1 MTSTAITTVTT
12 ETTTT
17 ADASTTSDSTSG
29 TSPTALSFPP
39 DILDS
44 IHTPFSSINAPF
56 NAARAESEENN
67 WSFSKGDIAV
77 DKFNTAITGFLTI
90 FDALGSPII
99 TEIVRKDFR
108 WKTNGLKNSAK
119 RLLAE
124 SLRDL
129 VRKELK
135 SPPRFWAPSGIE
147 SLLWSHRI
155 LQFVDQLVNHMVEDT
170 KMELKEACTRS
181 YRATL
186 AVRHPHMTRIIFEKA
201 LALVPQ
207 REQFIANLSGRD
219 NPTEEDHRIALIGMG
234 DFLRSTRP
242 HIEALRT
249 LFDMEEI
256 EDPHR

>member
-1 MTSTAITTVTT
+1 MTGTAITT
-12 ETTTT
+12 TTTT
-17 ADASTTSDSTSG
+17 ADASTSSDSTTASNP
-29 TSPTALSFPP
+29 PTIAFFP
-39 DILDS
+39 DILDP
-44 IHTPFSSINAPF
+44 IVTPFSSINAPF
-56 NAARAESEENN
+56 NAARAEADANN
-67 WSFSKGDIAV
+67 ASFSKGGIAI
-77 DKFNTAITGFLTI
+77 DKFNAAITGFLTI

-119 RLLAE
+119 RLRAD

-155 LQFVDQLVNHMVEDT
+155 LHFVDQLVEHMVNDAN
-170 KMELKEACTRS
+170 MELKEACTRS

-186 AVRHPHMTRIIFEKA
+186 AVRHPQMTRVIFEKA
-201 LALVPQ
+201 LALVPP
-207 REQFIANLSGRD
+207 RVQFIANLSGHD
-219 NPTEEDHRIALIGMG
+219 KASEDDHKLALIGMK
-234 DFLRSTRP
+234 DFLRATRP

>member
-1 MTSTAITTVTT
+1 MSSTAITTTT
-12 ETTTT
+12 L
-17 ADASTTSDSTSG
+17 
-29 TSPTALSFPP
+29 TSPTANSSSSTGSPAEFSVSGDMLSTME
-39 DILDS
+39 
-44 IHTPFSSINAPF
+44 TPFSPINLKF
-56 NAARAESEENN
+56 NEARTESDEHET
-67 WSFSKGDIAV
+67 WSFHKGDIRIDTFSAAV
-77 DKFNTAITGFLTI
+77 TGFLTI

-108 WKTNGLKNSAK
+108 WKTNGLRNSAK
-119 RLLAE
+119 RLRAD

-155 LQFVDQLVNHMVEDT
+155 LQFVEQLVRRMAEDT
-170 KMELKEACTRS
+170 ALELKEACVRA

-186 AVRHPHMTRIIFEKA
+186 AVRHPQMTRIVFERA
-201 LALVPQ
+201 LALVPP
-207 REQFIANLSGRD
+207 REQFIANLSQHESA
-219 NPTEEDHRIALIGMG
+219 TEEDHRIALVGMN